1 MFFLID
7 SDDGEVIKASE
18 TLEELKKDID
28 SELFYEDGVWIM
40 QAKVVDGN
48 LIIPF
53 GDLVG
58 NSMIYD
64 LFQQYNDEQV
74 KAW

>member
-7 SDDGEVIKASE
+7 SDDGEVMKASE

-28 SELFYEDGVWIM
+28 PELFYEDGVWIM

-64 LFQQYNDEQV
+64 LFKQYEV
-74 KAW
+74 KVW